1 MFYTTASDALVAPK
15 LKMGPLERRM
25 LYGKV
30 ATSFA
35 NEQYIQQKCQT
46 PIPVPSDPDY
56 GGSTCIAIEHAG
68 QAYSKQSPGLK
79 APADY
84 E

>member
-1 MFYTTASDALVAPK
+1 MFYTTASDALVAPQ
-15 LKMGPLERRM
+15 LKMGPLERRV

-46 PIPVPSDPDY
+46 PIPVESDPEF
-56 GGSTCIAIEHAG
+56 GGSTCIAIEHSG
-68 QAYSKQSPGLK
+68 QAYYEQSPSPKSL
-79 APADY
+79 ADHK
-84 E
+84 